1 VLGIADDYG
10 SDYKPLH
17 AVDIATFFSIYSII
31 LIDCCV
37 FTIQGFTMRFPTLR
51 SATAQIAAALCLLTT
66 AAVPAFAA
74 PVKNIVVVH
83 GAFADAAGWR
93 PVYNILTKDG
103 YHVTLVQQPLTSFND
118 DVTATKRVLDSLDS
132 PCVLVG
138 HSYAGAI
145 ISEAGND
152 DHVKSL
158 VYIAAHAL
166 DAGETMADNGK
177 KYPGAPLSIVGTPDN
192 FVHLKPADYPS
203 QFAPDLPRAQAE
215 FEAHAQIPL
224 AASEF
229 SAQISDPAWKTKPSW
244 YMVAKADKI
253 INPELERMYA
263 ARAHANTVEIN
274 GASHAVFE
282 SHPREV
288 AALIEQAAQLSDQ

>member
-1 VLGIADDYG
+1 
-10 SDYKPLH
+10 
-17 AVDIATFFSIYSII
+17 
-31 LIDCCV
+31 
-37 FTIQGFTMRFPTLR
+37 MRFPTLR
-51 SATAQIAAALCLLTT
+51 SAAAQAVAVLGLLATAT
-66 AAVPAFAA
+66 APAFAE

-118 DVTATKRVLDSLDS
+118 DVTATKRVLGSLDG

-177 KYPGAPLSIVGTPDN
+177 KFPGSPISIVGTPDN
-192 FVHLKPADYPS
+192 FVYLKPADYPS
-203 QFAPDLPRAQAE
+203 QFAPDLPRTQAE

-229 SAQISDPAWKTKPSW
+229 SAQVSDPAWKTKPSW

-253 INPELERMYA
+253 ISPDLERMYA
-263 ARAHANTVEIN
+263 ERAHANTVEIS

-288 AALIEQAAQLSDQ
+288 AAMIEHAAQQASQ